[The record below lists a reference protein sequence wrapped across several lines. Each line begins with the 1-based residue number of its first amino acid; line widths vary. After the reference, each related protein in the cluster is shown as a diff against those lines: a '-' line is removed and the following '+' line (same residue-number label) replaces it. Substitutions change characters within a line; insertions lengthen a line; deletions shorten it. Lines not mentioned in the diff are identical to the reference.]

1 MRHYVPLP
9 AALLLLL
16 PLLLACGGST
26 GGDVVIYCALDEQH
40 SSRLIRLFEE
50 ESGLEVKAIYDR
62 ELTKTVGL
70 VNQLVEEASDPRC
83 DVFWNNEIVNTVKLK
98 EKGILAPYRSPAAE
112 SIPARW
118 RDPEG
123 YWTGFAARA
132 RVFIVNTELVDRP
145 EDYPTSLQD
154 FLDPEWR
161 GRCAMARPRTGT
173 TLTHFAALYRQWSRE
188 KMAAFHQGL
197 VENQVGFM
205 QGNAHVMRQV
215 RDGKFAWGLTD
226 TDDLNVALSR
236 GFPVTRVYP
245 GQAGRGTMVIPNT
258 VCLIKNCPHPEA
270 GKKLIDF
277 ILSPRVEEELAAG
290 KSAQIPVRTGV
301 PRPDHVKSP
310 SEEGR
315 RGTFKAMP
323 WDPEKVGA
331 ELDELAAKLADIFR

>member
-1 MRHYVPLP
+1 MRHFAPLLT
-9 AALLLLL
+9 AFVILL
-16 PLLLACGGST
+16 PLLAACGGSD
-26 GGDVVIYCALDEQH
+26 GQVVIYCALDEQH

-50 ESGLEVKAIYDR
+50 ESGLTVKAIYDR

-70 VNQLVEEASDPRC
+70 VNQLVEEASNPRC

-98 EKGILAPYRSPAAE
+98 KKGILAPYRSPAAAA
-112 SIPARW
+112 IPPRW
-118 RDPEG
+118 KDPEG

-132 RVFIVNTELVDRP
+132 RVFIVNTELVGRP
-145 EDYPTSLQD
+145 EEYPTSLED
-154 FLDPEWR
+154 FLAPEWK

-173 TLTHFAALYRQWSRE
+173 TLTHFASLYRQWGRE
-188 KMAAFHQGL
+188 KMVAFHQGL
-197 VENQVGFM
+197 TANQVGFM

-226 TDDLNVALSR
+226 TDDFNVALDR

-245 GQAGRGTMVIPNT
+245 DQQGMGTMVIPNT
-258 VCLIKNCPHPEA
+258 VCLIKDCPHPEA

-277 ILSPRVEEELAAG
+277 ILSPQVEEALAAG
-290 KSAQIPVRTGV
+290 KSAQIPVRPDV

-310 SEEGR
+310 SEDGR

-323 WDPEKVGA
+323 WDAEKVGV
-331 ELDELAAKLADIFR
+331 ELDELAGKLAEIFK